1 MGNTRNTH
9 RRNEHPYR
17 TELGK
22 PEGKR
27 VIGTDVHGSG
37 PIILK
42 LASICMIQLH
52 SFFLILVVIT

>member
-1 MGNTRNTH
+1 MHRGNEYPY
-9 RRNEHPYR
+9 RNEVG
-17 TELGK
+17 T

-27 VIGTDVHGSG
+27 LIGTDVYGSR

-52 SFFLILVVIT
+52 LFFLILVVIT

>member
-1 MGNTRNTH
+1 MCNTRNMH
-9 RRNEHPYR
+9 RGNEYPYRNEVG
-17 TELGK
+17 T

-27 VIGTDVHGSG
+27 LIGTDVYGSR

-52 SFFLILVVIT
+52 LFFLILVVIT